1 MTRKTHFS
9 FFAKNVVW
17 LASILL
23 LLPLG
28 VNAAEIMTND
38 GQKFDGKI
46 LEEQSDS
53 ILMEIENGVHVKIE
67 KSEIVYIQREDVKKS
82 LNEYP
87 VLGITYGTPSVVN
100 LVAGYYLAD
109 FGLKLTGAYWAGI
122 RGLQADLSYK
132 IVDHP
137 FFMADFSLVGGAMQT
152 SGATNGFSLWSSGAW
167 SGTEWTYHGL
177 GFDINYGGFV
187 FETDV
192 VTGPFPNPIAIPIQI
207 GFVQRFN

>member
-1 MTRKTHFS
+1 
-9 FFAKNVVW
+9 
-17 LASILL
+17 
-23 LLPLG
+23 
-28 VNAAEIMTND
+28 MTND

-46 LEEQSDS
+46 LEEQTDY
-53 ILMEIENGVHVKIE
+53 LVMEIENGVQVRIE
-67 KSEIVYIQREDVKKS
+67 KSEVAYIQRMDAPKQAPQ
-82 LNEYP
+82 EYP

-109 FGLKLTGAYWAGI
+109 FGLKFTGAYWAGI
-122 RGLQADLSYK
+122 RGVQADLSFK
-132 IVDHP
+132 LVDHSS
-137 FFMADFSLVGGAMQT
+137 FMANLSLVGGAIQT

-167 SGTEWTYHGL
+167 GGTNWTYHGI

-187 FETDV
+187 FETDL

>member
-1 MTRKTHFS
+1 MTRKTSFS
-9 FFAKNVVW
+9 FFARNVAW
-17 LASILL
+17 LAFALL

-28 VNAAEIMTND
+28 LNAAEIMTND

-46 LEEQSDS
+46 LEEQTDT

-67 KSEIVYIQREDVKKS
+67 KSEIVYIQREDVKKDR
-82 LNEYP
+82 NEYP

-122 RGLQADLSYK
+122 RGVQADLSYK

-137 FFMADFSLVGGAMQT
+137 SFMADLSLVGGAMQT

-167 SGTEWTYHGL
+167 GGTNWTYHGV